1 MVNTVVEF
9 TLMDDSVV
17 KLTLT
22 YARLYKVRA
31 ENKEAYDR
39 YNKVMMEG
47 SKDEFDNLFLLYT
60 AYLCGL
66 VGTGETTMSFE
77 DFIEKVPPNRKEI
90 QTAIRRLVYPVK
102 K

>member
-17 KLTLT
+17 KMTLT

-31 ENKEAYDR
+31 ENKEVYDR
-39 YNKVMMEG
+39 YNKIMMEG

-66 VGTGETTMSFE
+66 IGTDETPMSYE
-77 DFIEKVPPNRKEI
+77 DFMEAVPPNRREV
-90 QTAIRRLVYPVK
+90 QTAIRKLVYPTK

>member
-17 KLTLT
+17 NLTLN

-31 ENKEAYDR
+31 DNKEAFDR
-39 YNKVMMEG
+39 YNKAMMEG
-47 SKDEFDNLFLLYT
+47 TKDEFDNISILY
-60 AYLCGL
+60 AGYLCGL
-66 VGTGETTMSFE
+66 VGSEATPMTYEEFLE
-77 DFIEKVPPNRKEI
+77 LIPPNRRDV
-90 QTAIRRLVYPVK
+90 QTAIRKLVYPVK

>member
-9 TLMDDSVV
+9 TLMDDSVI
-17 KLTLT
+17 KMTLT

-31 ENKEAYDR
+31 ENKEVYDR
-39 YNKVMMEG
+39 YNKIMMEG

-60 AYLCGL
+60 GYLCGL
-66 VGTGETTMSFE
+66 VGTEETPMSFE
-77 DFIEKVPPNRKEI
+77 DFMEQVPPNRKDV